1 MKIRP
6 RNIPKFQEGSKFNL
20 GNWIQQNPE
29 YYKWYSSIYPNAQV
43 LQGSPLKQRNDL
55 WNKNQL
61 SSSHYTTDDLQRSA
75 YNNYLYTN
83 DYDARSEDLTRWGE
97 SQKDFGTISDRDFV
111 NRYNNQAQT
120 IRSAREAPQ
129 TYNKKGYTDTNRT
142 FRNMFWNRS
151 RQGTNTPLYTIG
163 YQDNI
168 EDIEGTSTWQRRM
181 DRYEKPFNQDTP
193 EGQKN
198 RTFFITRPDGTK
210 IKVYKKQNGDIGLF
224 NDPNDPESPRDPES
238 PANPQNPQD
247 PNTPQDPNKQTQ
259 VPAGHQNTYG
269 FDWGK
274 INEGLTR
281 VLGNPN
287 LYAFGRLAG
296 NLINNERVYGE
307 QLKGIKPFLRQT
319 YNTHRQVVGDEA
331 TKQAYYRRAAQ
342 GQTAAARPFTS
353 DADRQMAYQMEA
365 KRIGDEL
372 RAQGDL
378 ADNQEIRRTSDESN
392 QHQWANTQ
400 RATEVANANRESLV
414 RTNAEKHKLL
424 AQKHA
429 AQWSSIDNYLKEIEY
444 RKRQQLAEN
453 QAMEDQ
459 IYMLDQEDFQ
469 YTPEYNAAYKKYN
482 DVLEKHKKADGSGYD
497 LNDPEV
503 IKARGEFQ
511 NTLRQYQKKQLL
523 DLYNYRRRRNNF
535 ISFAKSG
542 TKVSFKKK
550 DDLLYK
556 SARDVV
562 EHFRR
567 MTKLSQDDLNRKP
580 SRIEKL
586 TPHPK
591 STRKYEYGGTAPFT
605 VYTPV
610 ALGGESSMS
619 TQRDYSGLQG
629 SRGSSGNGNGKSK
642 GSDTLDMIKNLF
654 KEVVGKGLPSDV
666 NSLYRSMQG
675 LLSRAQ
681 AFGTELST
689 DDIASMYLSQMEQL
703 NQIQNLKA
711 NFDKSKE
718 IMMKNDAANEIAV
731 NALGQL
737 AAQDK
742 NGNIVYANSIADI
755 EKNNL
760 TPLTNSQISDMRT
773 FSPAFARRTDLDA
786 VLANGVGM
794 SKIGDEIRRLI
805 PTIGTDKLTQEGY
818 TKVQAGQIQKG
829 FELLLG
835 QAPDGDYSYTKST
848 ESQDRQRKAA
858 LGYITAM
865 LPKNMKAVLKA
876 NADLQGIK
884 AEDMLQA
891 VIGAGDSIT
900 QSITFEAVTGKAAKD
915 SEGKSKKGSGL
926 EGDIKSNFLDQLQ
939 RDQIGIDR
947 EFSMVTKDGNSK
959 LYSLNSK
966 YISQLPNVREDMSLD
981 KMLGESKIGT
991 IMDSRLGVTF
1001 GDQVIDPSNFKDI
1014 MFDLGGGA
1022 TLVTLPCKYE
1032 NGHKVVNFAIKD
1044 EYDNA
1049 VKEVSKTVSVDYTN
1063 PIFIKA
1069 LSQKLHEKG
1078 LDSLLRGDNLD
1089 PNMFGH
1095 FIVVSAY
1102 TTDRIK
1108 FDTDS
1113 RYIEKVK
1120 NPDKSLEE
1128 RIKRGLSTNKDKNDY
1143 ELDINDKWGIF
1154 ELTYDDIYRG
1164 NIFIPLNN
1172 DPVSAQ
1178 TGWGNDNIK
1187 LDETRNLAEQY
1198 QNYQKSSKQKD
1209 SSSNNL

>member
-20 GNWIQQNPE
+20 SNWIQQNPE

-111 NRYNNQAQT
+111 NRYNNQARS
-120 IRSAREAPQ
+120 IREAREAPQ
-129 TYNKKGYTDTNRT
+129 TYNTKGYTDTNRT

-151 RQGTNTPLYTIG
+151 RQGTNIPLYTIG

-198 RTFFITRPDGTK
+198 RTFFITRPDGSK

-224 NDPNDPESPRDPES
+224 NDPNDPESPKDPES
-238 PANPQNPQD
+238 PNNPQNPQN
-247 PNTPQDPNKQTQ
+247 PNEPQDPNKQTQ
-259 VPAGHQNTYG
+259 VPTGHQNTYG

-287 LYAFGRLAG
+287 LYAAGRLAG
-296 NLINNERVYGE
+296 NLINNERVYDE
-307 QLKGIKPFLRQT
+307 ALKGIKPFLRQT

-429 AQWSSIDNYLKEIEY
+429 AQWSSIDNYLREIEY

-497 LNDPEV
+497 LSDPEV
-503 IKARGEFQ
+503 IKARGDFQ
-511 NTLRQYQKKQLL
+511 NTLRQHQKKQLL
-523 DLYNYRRRRNNF
+523 DLYNYRRKRNNF
-535 ISFAKSG
+535 INFAKSG
-542 TKVSFKKK
+542 TKMSFKKK

-580 SRIEKL
+580 SKIEKL

-629 SRGSSGNGNGKSK
+629 SRGSSGNGSGKSK

-829 FELLLG
+829 FEQLLG
-835 QAPDGDYSYTKST
+835 QAPDGDYSYTEST
-848 ESQDRQRKAA
+848 ESQKKQRKAA

-884 AEDMLQA
+884 AEDMLEA
-891 VIGAGDSIT
+891 VVRAGDSTT
-900 QSITFEAVTGKAAKD
+900 QSITFNAVTGKAAKK
-915 SEGKSKKGSGL
+915 EGNGGNG
-926 EGDIKSNFLDQLQ
+926 GD
-939 RDQIGIDR
+939 GIDSDKIKTNPLLAMQR
-947 EFSMVTKDGNSK
+947 EMGGVPQRYEIVTKDSNTRMAVNGTF
-959 LYSLNSK
+959 YSAIPKVKDDTSIDSMLSQSGIDGILDSK
-966 YISQLPNVREDMSLD
+966 YGI
-981 KMLGESKIGT
+981 
-991 IMDSRLGVTF
+991 TF
-1001 GDQVIDPSNFKDI
+1001 GDQQINPENLKDI
-1014 MFDLGGGA
+1014 MYSNTGGMV
-1022 TLVTLPCKYE
+1022 VTLPCKIV
-1032 NGHKVVNFAIKD
+1032 NGHKQVNL
-1044 EYDNA
+1044 A
-1049 VKEVSKTVSVDYTN
+1049 VRESYEKAEKE
-1063 PIFIKA
+1063 A
-1069 LSQKLHEKG
+1069 LAQVGDRQSPQFQKVLGDKLKEHH
-1078 LDSLLRGDNLD
+1078 LDSLLDSTGR
-1089 PNMFGH
+1089 PNRKMFAQ
-1095 FIVVSAY
+1095 FLVVEAY
-1102 TTDRIK
+1102 TTDKIK
-1108 FDTDS
+1108 FDTKS
-1113 RYIEKVK
+1113 QYVEKVQ
-1120 NPDKSLEE
+1120 NPDDSLEQ
-1128 RIKRGLSTNKDKNDY
+1128 RMSKALSTNDKKNDY
-1143 ELDINDKWGIF
+1143 SIDSKNHWF
-1154 ELTYDDIYRG
+1154 EMFYDDIYRG
-1164 NIFIPLNN
+1164 TVFIPLNN
-1172 DPVSAQ
+1172 NPNSAMNS
-1178 TGWGNDNIK
+1178 WGNSDLKIDQSQD
-1187 LDETRNLAEQY
+1187 LEELY
-1198 QNYQKSSKQKD
+1198 QLYNKSANYK
-1209 SSSNNL
+1209 NNNSFE

>member
-111 NRYNNQAQT
+111 NRYNNQARS
-120 IRSAREAPQ
+120 IREAREAPQ
-129 TYNKKGYTDTNRT
+129 TYNTKGYTDTNRT

-453 QAMEDQ
+453 QAMMDQ
-459 IYMLDQEDFQ
+459 D
-469 YTPEYNAAYKKYN
+469 
-482 DVLEKHKKADGSGYD
+482 
-497 LNDPEV
+497 
-503 IKARGEFQ
+503 
-511 NTLRQYQKKQLL
+511 
-523 DLYNYRRRRNNF
+523 
-535 ISFAKSG
+535 
-542 TKVSFKKK
+542 
-550 DDLLYK
+550 
-556 SARDVV
+556 
-562 EHFRR
+562 
-567 MTKLSQDDLNRKP
+567 MT
-580 SRIEKL
+580 
-586 TPHPK
+586 
-591 STRKYEYGGTAPFT
+591 
-605 VYTPV
+605 
-610 ALGGESSMS
+610 
-619 TQRDYSGLQG
+619 
-629 SRGSSGNGNGKSK
+629 
-642 GSDTLDMIKNLF
+642 
-654 KEVVGKGLPSDV
+654 
-666 NSLYRSMQG
+666 
-675 LLSRAQ
+675 
-681 AFGTELST
+681 
-689 DDIASMYLSQMEQL
+689 
-703 NQIQNLKA
+703 
-711 NFDKSKE
+711 
-718 IMMKNDAANEIAV
+718 
-731 NALGQL
+731 
-737 AAQDK
+737 
-742 NGNIVYANSIADI
+742 
-755 EKNNL
+755 
-760 TPLTNSQISDMRT
+760 
-773 FSPAFARRTDLDA
+773 
-786 VLANGVGM
+786 
-794 SKIGDEIRRLI
+794 
-805 PTIGTDKLTQEGY
+805 
-818 TKVQAGQIQKG
+818 
-829 FELLLG
+829 
-835 QAPDGDYSYTKST
+835 
-848 ESQDRQRKAA
+848 
-858 LGYITAM
+858 
-865 LPKNMKAVLKA
+865 
-876 NADLQGIK
+876 
-884 AEDMLQA
+884 
-891 VIGAGDSIT
+891 
-900 QSITFEAVTGKAAKD
+900 
-915 SEGKSKKGSGL
+915 
-926 EGDIKSNFLDQLQ
+926 
-939 RDQIGIDR
+939 
-947 EFSMVTKDGNSK
+947 
-959 LYSLNSK
+959 
-966 YISQLPNVREDMSLD
+966 
-981 KMLGESKIGT
+981 
-991 IMDSRLGVTF
+991 
-1001 GDQVIDPSNFKDI
+1001 
-1014 MFDLGGGA
+1014 
-1022 TLVTLPCKYE
+1022 
-1032 NGHKVVNFAIKD
+1032 
-1044 EYDNA
+1044 
-1049 VKEVSKTVSVDYTN
+1049 
-1063 PIFIKA
+1063 
-1069 LSQKLHEKG
+1069 
-1078 LDSLLRGDNLD
+1078 
-1089 PNMFGH
+1089 
-1095 FIVVSAY
+1095 
-1102 TTDRIK
+1102 
-1108 FDTDS
+1108 
-1113 RYIEKVK
+1113 
-1120 NPDKSLEE
+1120 
-1128 RIKRGLSTNKDKNDY
+1128 
-1143 ELDINDKWGIF
+1143 
-1154 ELTYDDIYRG
+1154 
-1164 NIFIPLNN
+1164 
-1172 DPVSAQ
+1172 
-1178 TGWGNDNIK
+1178 
-1187 LDETRNLAEQY
+1187 
-1198 QNYQKSSKQKD
+1198 
-1209 SSSNNL
+1209 

>member
-20 GNWIQQNPE
+20 SNWIQQNPE

-111 NRYNNQAQT
+111 NRYNTQAQT

-129 TYNKKGYTDTNRT
+129 TYNKKGYTGTNRT
-142 FRNMFWNRS
+142 FRNMFYNRS
-151 RQGTNTPLYTIG
+151 RQGTNIPLYTIG

-193 EGQKN
+193 EGQRN
-198 RTFFITRPDGTK
+198 RTFFITRPDGSK
-210 IKVYKKQNGDIGLF
+210 IKIYKKQNGDIGLF
-224 NDPNDPESPRDPES
+224 NDPNDPESPKDPES
-238 PANPQNPQD
+238 PNNPQNLQN
-247 PNTPQDPNKQTQ
+247 PNGPQDPNKQTQ

-429 AQWSSIDNYLKEIEY
+429 AQWSSIDNYLREIEY

-497 LNDPEV
+497 LSDPEV

-511 NTLRQYQKKQLL
+511 NTLRQHQKKQLL
-523 DLYNYRRRRNNF
+523 DLYNYRRKRNNF
-535 ISFAKSG
+535 INFAKSG
-542 TKVSFKKK
+542 TKMSFKKR

-580 SRIEKL
+580 SKIEKL

-610 ALGGESSMS
+610 SLGGENSMA
-619 TQRDYSGLQG
+619 TQRDYSGLQS
-629 SRGSSGNGNGKSK
+629 SRGNSGSGNGKSK

-666 NSLYRSMQG
+666 NSLYKSMQG

-689 DDIASMYLSQMEQL
+689 EDIASMYLSQMEQL

-718 IMMKNDAANEIAV
+718 IMLNNDAANEIAV
-731 NALGQL
+731 NAFGQL
-737 AAQDK
+737 VAQDK
-742 NGNIVYANSIADI
+742 DRNIVYANSIADI

-760 TPLTNSQISDMRT
+760 TPLTNSQISDMRA

-794 SKIGDEIRRLI
+794 SKIGEEIRKLI
-805 PTIGTDKLTQEGY
+805 PTIGTDKLTEEGY

-848 ESQDRQRKAA
+848 ESRDKQRKAA

-876 NADLQGIK
+876 NADLRGIK
-884 AEDMLQA
+884 DEDILEA
-891 VIGAGDSIT
+891 VVRAGDSTT
-900 QSITFEAVTGKAAKD
+900 QSITFDAVTGKAAKD
-915 SEGKSKKGSGL
+915 SEGKSKSSSESGLKLDAATGLISGKGYQDQIEFNPGTSYAVTVNARHSGFQKKSGENMGSGITMQEATTSTL
-926 EGDIKSNFLDQLQ
+926 DQVLDWNKATLGGSRINPTGYNRIMINNNDVVGVDLPVSQDKTKPDFTMLKKLQLLDQELLKRGIEDTSNNWQQINKICQKIGLPSKYKSDGHLNDYSWNRFAAFQVTTDDSVLTNKDAILDDILGIVEDDNVRSQYEQIIQKDNKNYKLGSGFLGFGKQALYQGTIFVPIKSNY
-939 RDQIGIDR
+939 
-947 EFSMVTKDGNSK
+947 TAAA
-959 LYSLNSK
+959 
-966 YISQLPNVREDMSLD
+966 ISGGQNITMSQA
-981 KMLGESKIGT
+981 T
-991 IMDSRLGVTF
+991 
-1001 GDQVIDPSNFKDI
+1001 
-1014 MFDLGGGA
+1014 DLE
-1022 TLVTLPCKYE
+1022 LR
-1032 NGHKVVNFAIKD
+1032 
-1044 EYDNA
+1044 
-1049 VKEVSKTVSVDYTN
+1049 
-1063 PIFIKA
+1063 
-1069 LSQKLHEKG
+1069 EKG
-1078 LDSLLRGDNLD
+1078 YDQSKAATYKPGMNF
-1089 PNMFGH
+1089 N
-1095 FIVVSAY
+1095 
-1102 TTDRIK
+1102 
-1108 FDTDS
+1108 
-1113 RYIEKVK
+1113 
-1120 NPDKSLEE
+1120 
-1128 RIKRGLSTNKDKNDY
+1128 
-1143 ELDINDKWGIF
+1143 EL
-1154 ELTYDDIYRG
+1154 
-1164 NIFIPLNN
+1164 
-1172 DPVSAQ
+1172 
-1178 TGWGNDNIK
+1178 
-1187 LDETRNLAEQY
+1187 
-1198 QNYQKSSKQKD
+1198 
-1209 SSSNNL
+1209 

>member
-20 GNWIQQNPE
+20 SNWIQQNPE

-111 NRYNNQAQT
+111 NRYNTQAQT

-151 RQGTNTPLYTIG
+151 RQETNIPLYTIG

-193 EGQKN
+193 EGQRN
-198 RTFFITRPDGTK
+198 RTFFITRPDGSK

-224 NDPNDPESPRDPES
+224 NDPNDPESPKDPES
-238 PANPQNPQD
+238 PNNPQNPQN
-247 PNTPQDPNKQTQ
+247 PNEPQDPNKQTQ

-287 LYAFGRLAG
+287 LYAFGRLTG

-429 AQWSSIDNYLKEIEY
+429 AQWSSIDNYLREIEY

-469 YTPEYNAAYKKYN
+469 YTPEYNTAYKKYN

-497 LNDPEV
+497 LSDPEV

-511 NTLRQYQKKQLL
+511 NTLRQHQKKQLL
-523 DLYNYRRRRNNF
+523 DLYNYRRKRNNF
-535 ISFAKSG
+535 INFAKAG
-542 TKVSFKKK
+542 TKMSFKKK

-580 SRIEKL
+580 SKIEKL

-610 ALGGESSMS
+610 SLGGENSMS
-619 TQRDYSGLQG
+619 TQRDYSGLQS
-629 SRGSSGNGNGKSK
+629 SRGNSGSGNGKSK

-689 DDIASMYLSQMEQL
+689 EDIASMYLSQMEQL

-737 AAQDK
+737 VAQDK
-742 NGNIVYANSIADI
+742 DRNIVYANSIADI

-760 TPLTNSQISDMRT
+760 TPLTNSQISDMRA

-794 SKIGDEIRRLI
+794 SKIGEEIRKLI
-805 PTIGTDKLTQEGY
+805 PTIGTDKLTEEGY

-865 LPKNMKAVLKA
+865 LPKNMKAVLRA

-884 AEDMLQA
+884 VEDMLEA
-891 VIGAGDSIT
+891 VVRAGDNT
-900 QSITFEAVTGKAAKD
+900 MQSITFDAVTGKAAKD
-915 SEGKSKKGSGL
+915 SEGKSKSGGDSSEGLKLDAATALISGKGYKSEIELNPGSSYSIKAQGRFSEFQKHGGENMGAGITMKEATTSTLHGVLDWNKATLGGSRIISTSYDKVILNNGEVVGVDLPVDPNDPNVPDFDRLKQL
-926 EGDIKSNFLDQLQ
+926 ENLDKQLKLNNIE
-939 RDQIGIDR
+939 DSEENWKKVNELCDKIGIPHKYT
-947 EFSMVTKDGNSK
+947 SSGK
-959 LYSLNSK
+959 LNSSSWK
-966 YISQLPNVREDMSLD
+966 RFAAFQATAPDTTLVNKNVILDTLGIADDNERQLYNSIIQQQNPNNKNFELADKTLGIFGTREELY
-981 KMLGESKIGT
+981 KGT
-991 IMDSRLGVTF
+991 IFVPIKESYV
-1001 GDQVIDPSNFKDI
+1001 
-1014 MFDLGGGA
+1014 GA
-1022 TLVTLPCKYE
+1022 
-1032 NGHKVVNFAIKD
+1032 
-1044 EYDNA
+1044 
-1049 VKEVSKTVSVDYTN
+1049 
-1063 PIFIKA
+1063 A
-1069 LSQKLHEKG
+1069 LSGNQTIKMTEATNLE
-1078 LDSLLRGDNLD
+1078 LREQGYN
-1089 PNMFGH
+1089 PAKA
-1095 FIVVSAY
+1095 STYKKPEY
-1102 TTDRIK
+1102 T
-1108 FDTDS
+1108 
-1113 RYIEKVK
+1113 
-1120 NPDKSLEE
+1120 L
-1128 RIKRGLSTNKDKNDY
+1128 
-1143 ELDINDKWGIF
+1143 
-1154 ELTYDDIYRG
+1154 
-1164 NIFIPLNN
+1164 
-1172 DPVSAQ
+1172 
-1178 TGWGNDNIK
+1178 
-1187 LDETRNLAEQY
+1187 
-1198 QNYQKSSKQKD
+1198 
-1209 SSSNNL
+1209 